1 MLQCSILYIRG
12 HVEVYDVAGQ
22 FFVLC
27 RYPPGG
33 AAGAA
38 GGAGR
43 GTAMMRNFKM
53 LLAYDGS
60 RYRGWQRLGDSDRTI
75 QGKLEACLTALL
87 QQPVQVSGAGRTDAG
102 THAIGQAASFRAETA
117 LPTAQ
122 LLRQLRAGCGGY
134 RRAGPA
140 GGRAPVPRAAQRS
153 VQDVSLS
160 RLGQ

>member
-1 MLQCSILYIRG
+1 
-12 HVEVYDVAGQ
+12 
-22 FFVLC
+22 
-27 RYPPGG
+27 
-33 AAGAA
+33 
-38 GGAGR
+38 
-43 GTAMMRNFKM
+43 MMRNFKM

-122 LLRQLRAGCGGY
+122 LLRQLRARLPEDIGVLDLQE
-134 RRAGPA
+134 A
-140 GGRAPVPRAAQRS
+140 VPRFHA
-153 VQDVSLS
+153 
-160 RLGQ
+160 RLNAVCKT